1 MEGQTLILPAHKLSA
16 RDKEILAGI
25 GPWSYR
31 TYPVRAGETLDVSPR
46 QLAVPTAPTRPK
58 LNRAASWS
66 STYCKYCTVEHAA
79 VVTTHG
85 CSEVMGTAQQA
96 ISNLIAGSKG

>member
-31 TYPVRAGETLDVSPR
+31 TYPVRAGETLDVSPGSSPS
-46 QLAVPTAPTRPK
+46 PTAPRRPNDRQ
-58 LNRAASWS
+58 L
-66 STYCKYCTVEHAA
+66 
-79 VVTTHG
+79 VVKALQHG
-85 CSEVMGTAQQA
+85 ACRCGHYAWM
-96 ISNLIAGSKG
+96 L